1 MKLLN
6 HTLDFSLYIKTGV
19 EQVSAGKAVIG
30 QSGGPTAVINKSLV
44 GFINEAI
51 KRDFDEILG
60 ARYGL
65 SGMLNE
71 DFVDLSNLSES
82 QLYGIAKTPAAALGS
97 IRKKPTDEDIEQL
110 ISIFERENIRSFYYI
125 GGNDSAETTYLVSE
139 GAKRIGYEMKAFHI
153 PKTIDNDL
161 LETDHCPGYGSAA
174 RFVAHAFQGDDAD
187 NRSLN
192 GIKINVLMGR
202 HAGWLTAASTLGK
215 STEEDGPH
223 LVYVPEKVFNIET
236 FIKDVKEVY
245 ESLGR
250 CVVAVSEGVQNKE
263 GEYFLQT
270 YADEAGSGLAGKKDS
285 HGNIQLSGSGALGD
299 TLTNIISENIDG
311 ARVRADTFGYL
322 QRSFLADIS
331 EIDAEEA
338 ERVGQ
343 HAVIASETEDSGSV
357 ILKRQLSEKYH
368 CEVDLVGLERVSKK
382 TKTMPKD
389 FLDQNKPYVTNEF
402 FEYAM
407 PLTGGI
413 EPKTQIF
420 V

>member
-1 MKLLN
+1 M
-6 HTLDFSLYIKTGV
+6 V
-19 EQVSAGKAVIG
+19 A
-30 QSGGPTAVINKSLV
+30 
-44 GFINEAI
+44 
-51 KRDFDEILG
+51 
-60 ARYGL
+60 
-65 SGMLNE
+65 
-71 DFVDLSNLSES
+71 
-82 QLYGIAKTPAAALGS
+82 
-97 IRKKPTDEDIEQL
+97 
-110 ISIFERENIRSFYYI
+110 
-125 GGNDSAETTYLVSE
+125 E
-139 GAKRIGYEMKAFHI
+139 GANQIGYEMKAFHI

-161 LETDHCPGYGSAA
+161 KETDHCPGYGSAA

-187 NRSLN
+187 NRSLK

-223 LVYVPEKVFNIET
+223 LVYLPEKVFDLDVFLKE
-236 FIKDVKEVY
+236 VKEVY
-245 ESLGR
+245 DALGR
-250 CVVAVSEGVQNKE
+250 CVIAVSEGIHNAK

-270 YADEAGSGLAGKKDS
+270 YASETGSGLAGQKDS

-299 TLTNIISENIDG
+299 TLTNIVSEQIDG

-322 QRSFLADIS
+322 QRSFLADVS
-331 EIDAEEA
+331 SVDAEEA

-343 HAVIASETEDSGSV
+343 HAVVASKESQSGSV
-357 ILKRQLSEKYH
+357 ILKRQFSDNYF
-368 CEVDLVGLERVSKK
+368 CDVDVVDLHKVAKY
-382 TKTMPKD
+382 TKDMPKEFIEKD
-389 FLDQNKPYVTNEF
+389 KPYVTNEF

>member
-1 MKLLN
+1 MP
-6 HTLDFSLYIKTGV
+6 I
-19 EQVSAGKAVIG
+19 GKAVIG
-30 QSGGPTAVINKSLV
+30 QSGGPTAVINRSLV
-44 GFINEAI
+44 GFIKEATSQ
-51 KRDFDEILG
+51 EYEEVLG
-60 ARYGL
+60 ARHGL
-65 SGMLNE
+65 SGMLSE
-71 DFVDLSNLSES
+71 DFVDLSKLSDS

-97 IRKKPTDEDIEQL
+97 VRKKPTKEDIEKL
-110 ISIFERENIRSFYYI
+110 ISIFEKQNIRYFFYI
-125 GGNDSAETTYLVSE
+125 GGNDSAETANLVSE
-139 GAKRIGYEMKAFHI
+139 GAKQIGYEMKAFHI

-187 NRSLN
+187 NRSLK

-215 STEEDGPH
+215 SSEEDGPH
-223 LVYVPEKVFNIET
+223 LVYVPEKVFNIDE
-236 FIKDVKEVY
+236 FLKDVKEVY

-250 CVVAVSEGVQNKE
+250 CVVAVSEGIHNKE
-263 GEYFLQT
+263 GDYFLQT
-270 YADEAGSGLAGKKDS
+270 YASDTGSGLAGKTDS

-299 TLTNIISENIDG
+299 TLTNIVSEHIDG

-331 EIDAEEA
+331 EVDAEEA
-338 ERVGQ
+338 ERVGR
-343 HAVIASETEDSGSV
+343 HSVVASLELQSGSV
-357 ILKRQLSEKYH
+357 ILKRQLSETYY
-368 CEVDLVGLERVSKK
+368 CDVDVVDLDKVAKN
-382 TKTMPKD
+382 TKDMPEE
-389 FLDQNKPYVTNEF
+389 FLDNEKPYVTNEF
-402 FEYAM
+402 FKYAM

>member
-1 MKLLN
+1 
-6 HTLDFSLYIKTGV
+6 
-19 EQVSAGKAVIG
+19 VSAGKAVIG
-30 QSGGPTAVINKSLV
+30 QSGGPTAVINRSLV
-44 GFINEAI
+44 GFIKEATNSN
-51 KRDFDEILG
+51 FDEILG
-60 ARYGL
+60 AKHGL
-65 SGMLNE
+65 AGMLSQ
-71 DFVDLSNLSES
+71 DFVDLSKLSES
-82 QLYGIAKTPAAALGS
+82 QLYGIGKTPAAALGS
-97 IRKKPTDEDIEQL
+97 VRKKPTDKDIEQL
-110 ISIFERENIRSFYYI
+110 VSIFEKQNIRNFFYI
-125 GGNDSAETTYLVSE
+125 GGNDSAETANLVAE
-139 GAKRIGYEMKAFHI
+139 GAKSIGYEMKAFHI

-187 NRSLN
+187 NRSLS

-215 STEEDGPH
+215 SSEEDGPH
-223 LVYVPEKVFNIET
+223 LVYVPEKTFNIDN
-236 FIKDVKEVY
+236 FLKEVREVY
-245 ESLGR
+245 DALGR
-250 CVVAVSEGVQNKE
+250 CVVAVSEGVHNEK

-270 YADEAGSGLAGKKDS
+270 YADQSGSGLAGKTDS

-299 TLTNIISENIDG
+299 TLTNIVSEYIEG

-322 QRSFLADIS
+322 QRSFIADVS
-331 EIDAEEA
+331 SVDAEEA

-343 HAVIASETEDSGSV
+343 HAVLASKEVQSGSI
-357 ILKRQLSEKYH
+357 ILKRQFSEKYY
-368 CEVDLVGLERVSKK
+368 CEVATTELHKVAKH
-382 TKTMPKD
+382 TKEMPAEFID
-389 FLDQNKPYVTNEF
+389 PTKPYVTNEF

>member
-1 MKLLN
+1 MP
-6 HTLDFSLYIKTGV
+6 I
-19 EQVSAGKAVIG
+19 GKAIIG
-30 QSGGPTAVINKSLV
+30 QSGGPTAVINRSLV
-44 GFINEAI
+44 GFIKEATN
-51 KRDFDEILG
+51 KEYEEVLG
-60 ARYGL
+60 ARHGL
-65 SGMLNE
+65 SGMLSE
-71 DFVDLSNLSES
+71 DFVDLSKLSDS

-97 IRKKPTDEDIEQL
+97 VRKKPTEEDIEKL
-110 ISIFERENIRSFYYI
+110 ISIFEKQNIRYFFYI
-125 GGNDSAETTYLVSE
+125 GGNDSAETANLVSE
-139 GAKRIGYEMKAFHI
+139 GAKQIGYEMKAFHI

-187 NRSLN
+187 NRSLK

-223 LVYVPEKVFNIET
+223 LVYVPEKVFNIDK
-236 FIKDVKEVY
+236 FLKDVKEVY
-245 ESLGR
+245 DSLGR
-250 CVVAVSEGVQNKE
+250 CVVAVSEGIHNKD
-263 GEYFLQT
+263 GDYFLQT
-270 YADEAGSGLAGKKDS
+270 YASDTGSGLAGKTDS

-299 TLTNIISENIDG
+299 TLTNIVSEHIDG

-331 EIDAEEA
+331 EVDAEEA
-338 ERVGQ
+338 ERVGR
-343 HAVIASETEDSGSV
+343 HSVLASLELQSGSV
-357 ILKRQLSEKYH
+357 ILKRQLSETYF
-368 CEVDLVGLERVSKK
+368 CDVDVVGLDKVAKN
-382 TKTMPKD
+382 TKDMPEE
-389 FLDQNKPYVTNEF
+389 FLDDEKPYVTNEF
-402 FEYAM
+402 FKYAM

>member
-1 MKLLN
+1 MP
-6 HTLDFSLYIKTGV
+6 I
-19 EQVSAGKAVIG
+19 GKAVIG
-30 QSGGPTAVINKSLV
+30 QSGGPTAVINRSLV
-44 GFINEAI
+44 GFIKEATNQ
-51 KRDFDEILG
+51 EYEEVLG
-60 ARYGL
+60 ARHGL
-65 SGMLNE
+65 SGMLSE
-71 DFVDLSNLSES
+71 DFVDLSKLSDS

-97 IRKKPTDEDIEQL
+97 VRKKPTEEDIEKL
-110 ISIFERENIRSFYYI
+110 ISIFEKQNIRYFFYI
-125 GGNDSAETTYLVSE
+125 GGNDSAETANLVSE
-139 GAKRIGYEMKAFHI
+139 GAKQIGYEMKAFHI

-187 NRSLN
+187 NRSLK

-215 STEEDGPH
+215 SSEEDGPH
-223 LVYVPEKVFNIET
+223 LVYVPEKVFNIDE
-236 FIKDVKEVY
+236 FLKDVKEVY

-250 CVVAVSEGVQNKE
+250 CVVAVSEGIHNKE
-263 GEYFLQT
+263 GDYFLQT
-270 YADEAGSGLAGKKDS
+270 YASDTGSGLAGKTDS

-299 TLTNIISENIDG
+299 TLTNIVSEHIDG

-331 EIDAEEA
+331 EVDAEEA
-338 ERVGQ
+338 ERVGR
-343 HAVIASETEDSGSV
+343 HSVVASLELQSGSV
-357 ILKRQLSEKYH
+357 ILKRQLSETYY
-368 CEVDLVGLERVSKK
+368 CDVDVVDLDKVAKNTKDMPEEFLE
-382 TKTMPKD
+382 
-389 FLDQNKPYVTNEF
+389 NEKPYVTNEF
-402 FEYAM
+402 FKYAM

>member
-1 MKLLN
+1 
-6 HTLDFSLYIKTGV
+6 
-19 EQVSAGKAVIG
+19 VSAGKAVIG
-30 QSGGPTAVINKSLV
+30 QSGGPTFVINKSLV
-44 GFINEAI
+44 GFIKEAI
-51 KRDFDEILG
+51 NSDFDEVLG
-60 ARYGL
+60 AKHGL
-65 SGMLNE
+65 AGMLSQ

-82 QLYGIAKTPAAALGS
+82 QLYGIGKTPAAALGS
-97 IRKKPTDEDIEQL
+97 VRKKPTDHDIEKL
-110 ISIFERENIRSFYYI
+110 VSIFEKQNIRNFFYI
-125 GGNDSAETTYLVSE
+125 GGNDSAETANLVAE
-139 GAKRIGYEMKAFHI
+139 GAKSIGYEMKAFHI

-215 STEEDGPH
+215 SSEEDGPH
-223 LVYVPEKVFNIET
+223 LVYVPEKTFNIEN
-236 FIKDVKEVY
+236 FLKEVKEVY
-245 ESLGR
+245 DALGR
-250 CVVAVSEGVQNKE
+250 CVVAVSEGVHNEK

-270 YADEAGSGLAGKKDS
+270 YADQSGSGLAGKTDS

-299 TLTNIISENIDG
+299 TLTNIVSEYIDG

-322 QRSFLADIS
+322 QRSFIADVS
-331 EIDAEEA
+331 SVDAEEA

-343 HAVIASETEDSGSV
+343 HAVVASRESQSGSV
-357 ILKRQLSEKYH
+357 ILKRQFSEKYY
-368 CEVDLVGLERVSKK
+368 CEVGTTELRKVAKH
-382 TKTMPKD
+382 TKEMPSEFID
-389 FLDQNKPYVTNEF
+389 STKPYVTNEF

>member
-1 MKLLN
+1 M
-6 HTLDFSLYIKTGV
+6 S
-19 EQVSAGKAVIG
+19 SGKAIIG
-30 QSGGPTAVINKSLV
+30 QSGGPTAVINRSLV
-44 GFINEAI
+44 GFIKEAVNA
-51 KRDFDEILG
+51 DFDEVLG
-60 ARYGL
+60 ARHGL
-65 SGMLNE
+65 AGMLSK
-71 DFVDLSNLSES
+71 DFVDLSSLSES
-82 QLYGIAKTPAAALGS
+82 QLFGIGKTPAAALGS
-97 IRKKPTDEDIEQL
+97 VRKKPTEQDIEQL
-110 ISIFERENIRSFYYI
+110 VSIFEKENIRNFFYI
-125 GGNDSAETTYLVSE
+125 GGNDSAETANLVAE
-139 GAKRIGYEMKAFHI
+139 GANQIGYEMKAFHI

-161 LETDHCPGYGSAA
+161 KETDHCPGYGSAA

-187 NRSLN
+187 NRSLK

-223 LVYVPEKVFNIET
+223 LVYLPEKVFDLDVFLKE
-236 FIKDVKEVY
+236 VKEVY
-245 ESLGR
+245 DALGR
-250 CVVAVSEGVQNKE
+250 CVIAVSEGIHNAK

-270 YADEAGSGLAGKKDS
+270 YASETGSGLAGQKDS

-299 TLTNIISENIDG
+299 TLTNIVSEQIDG

-322 QRSFLADIS
+322 QRSFLADVS
-331 EIDAEEA
+331 SVDAEEA

-343 HAVIASETEDSGSV
+343 HAVVASKESQSGSV
-357 ILKRQLSEKYH
+357 ILKRQFSDNYF
-368 CEVDLVGLERVSKK
+368 CDVDVVDLHKVAKY
-382 TKTMPKD
+382 TKDMPKEFIEKD
-389 FLDQNKPYVTNEF
+389 KPYVTNEF

>member
-1 MKLLN
+1 M
-6 HTLDFSLYIKTGV
+6 
-19 EQVSAGKAVIG
+19 SAGKAVIG
-30 QSGGPTAVINKSLV
+30 QSGGPTAVINRSLV
-44 GFINEAI
+44 GFIKEAVNHN
-51 KRDFDEILG
+51 FDEILG
-60 ARYGL
+60 AKHGL
-65 SGMLNE
+65 AGMLGE

-82 QLYGIAKTPAAALGS
+82 QLYGIGKTPAAALGS
-97 IRKKPTDEDIEQL
+97 VRQKPTDSDIEKL
-110 ISIFERENIRSFYYI
+110 ISIFEKQNIRNFFYI
-125 GGNDSAETTYLVSE
+125 GGNDSAETANLVSE
-139 GAKRIGYEMKAFHI
+139 GAKNSGYEMKAFHI

-161 LETDHCPGYGSAA
+161 RETDHCPGYGSAA

-187 NRSLN
+187 NRSLG

-223 LVYVPEKVFNIET
+223 LVYVPEKIFNINT
-236 FIKDVKEVY
+236 FLNEVKDVY
-245 ESLGR
+245 DALGR
-250 CVVAVSEGVQNKE
+250 CVIAISEGVHNKD

-270 YADEAGSGLAGKKDS
+270 YADQTGSGLAGKTDS

-299 TLTNIISENIDG
+299 TLTNIVSEHIDG

-322 QRSFLADIS
+322 QRSFIADIS
-331 EIDAEEA
+331 QVDAEEA

-343 HAVIASETEDSGSV
+343 HAVIASKELDSGSV

-368 CEVDLVGLERVSKK
+368 CDVEVVDLHKVAKH
-382 TKTMPKD
+382 TKDMPEE
-389 FLDQNKPYVTNEF
+389 FLDSTKPYVTNDF

>member
-1 MKLLN
+1 MP
-6 HTLDFSLYIKTGV
+6 I
-19 EQVSAGKAVIG
+19 GKAVIG
-30 QSGGPTAVINKSLV
+30 QSGGPTAVINRSLV
-44 GFINEAI
+44 GFIKEATSQ
-51 KRDFDEILG
+51 EYEEVLG
-60 ARYGL
+60 ARHGL
-65 SGMLNE
+65 SGMLSE
-71 DFVDLSNLSES
+71 DFVDLSKLSDS

-97 IRKKPTDEDIEQL
+97 VRKKPTEEDIEKL
-110 ISIFERENIRSFYYI
+110 ISIFEKQNIRYFFYI
-125 GGNDSAETTYLVSE
+125 GGNDSAETANLVSE
-139 GAKRIGYEMKAFHI
+139 GAKQIGYEMKAFHI

-187 NRSLN
+187 NRSLK

-215 STEEDGPH
+215 SSEEDGPH
-223 LVYVPEKVFNIET
+223 LVYVPEKVFNIDE
-236 FIKDVKEVY
+236 FLKDVKEVY

-250 CVVAVSEGVQNKE
+250 CVVAVSEGIHNKE
-263 GEYFLQT
+263 GDYFLQT
-270 YADEAGSGLAGKKDS
+270 YASDTGSGLAGKTDS

-299 TLTNIISENIDG
+299 TLTNIVSEHIDG

-331 EIDAEEA
+331 EVDAEEA
-338 ERVGQ
+338 ERVGR
-343 HAVIASETEDSGSV
+343 HSVTASLDLQSGSV
-357 ILKRQLSEKYH
+357 ILKRQLSETYY
-368 CEVDLVGLERVSKK
+368 CDVDVVDLDKVAKN
-382 TKTMPKD
+382 TKDMPEE
-389 FLDQNKPYVTNEF
+389 FLDNEKPYVTNEF
-402 FEYAM
+402 FKYAM

>member
-1 MKLLN
+1 MP
-6 HTLDFSLYIKTGV
+6 I
-19 EQVSAGKAVIG
+19 GKAVIG
-30 QSGGPTAVINKSLV
+30 QSGGPTAVINRSLV
-44 GFINEAI
+44 GFIKEATSQ
-51 KRDFDEILG
+51 EYEEVLG
-60 ARYGL
+60 ARHGL
-65 SGMLNE
+65 SGMLSE
-71 DFVDLSNLSES
+71 DFVDLSKLSDS

-97 IRKKPTDEDIEQL
+97 VRKKPTEEDIEKL
-110 ISIFERENIRSFYYI
+110 ISIFEKQNIRYFFYI
-125 GGNDSAETTYLVSE
+125 GGNDSAETANLVSE
-139 GAKRIGYEMKAFHI
+139 GAKQIGYEMKAFHI

-187 NRSLN
+187 NRSLK

-215 STEEDGPH
+215 SSEEDGPH
-223 LVYVPEKVFNIET
+223 LVYVPEKVFNIDE
-236 FIKDVKEVY
+236 FLKDVKEVY

-250 CVVAVSEGVQNKE
+250 CVVAVSEGIHNKE
-263 GEYFLQT
+263 GDYFLQT
-270 YADEAGSGLAGKKDS
+270 YASDTGSGLAGKTDS

-299 TLTNIISENIDG
+299 TLTNIVSEHIDG

-331 EIDAEEA
+331 EVDAEEA
-338 ERVGQ
+338 ERVGR
-343 HAVIASETEDSGSV
+343 HSVIASLDLQSGSV
-357 ILKRQLSEKYH
+357 ILKRQLSETYY
-368 CEVDLVGLERVSKK
+368 CDVDVVHLDKVAKN
-382 TKTMPKD
+382 TKDMPEE
-389 FLDQNKPYVTNEF
+389 FLDNKKPYVTNEF
-402 FEYAM
+402 FKYAM

>member
-1 MKLLN
+1 M
-6 HTLDFSLYIKTGV
+6 S
-19 EQVSAGKAVIG
+19 SGKAIIG
-30 QSGGPTAVINKSLV
+30 QSGGPTAVINRSLV
-44 GFINEAI
+44 GFIKEAVNA
-51 KRDFDEILG
+51 DFDEVLG
-60 ARYGL
+60 ARHGL
-65 SGMLNE
+65 AGMLSK
-71 DFVDLSNLSES
+71 DFVDLSSLSES
-82 QLYGIAKTPAAALGS
+82 QLFGIGKTPAAALGS
-97 IRKKPTDEDIEQL
+97 VRKKPTEQDIEQL
-110 ISIFERENIRSFYYI
+110 VSIFEKENIRHFFYI
-125 GGNDSAETTYLVSE
+125 GGNDSAETANLVAD
-139 GAKRIGYEMKAFHI
+139 GANQIGYEMKAFHI

-161 LETDHCPGYGSAA
+161 KETDHCPGYGSAA

-187 NRSLN
+187 NRSLK

-223 LVYVPEKVFNIET
+223 LVYLPEKVFDLDVFLKE
-236 FIKDVKEVY
+236 VKEVY
-245 ESLGR
+245 DALGR
-250 CVVAVSEGVQNKE
+250 CVIAVSEGIHNAK

-270 YADEAGSGLAGKKDS
+270 YASETGSGLAGQKDS

-299 TLTNIISENIDG
+299 TLTNIVSEQIDG

-322 QRSFLADIS
+322 QRSFLADVS
-331 EIDAEEA
+331 SVDAEEA

-343 HAVIASETEDSGSV
+343 HAVVASKESQSGSV
-357 ILKRQLSEKYH
+357 ILKRQFSDNYF
-368 CEVDLVGLERVSKK
+368 CDVDVVDLHKVAKY
-382 TKTMPKD
+382 TKDMPKEFIEKD
-389 FLDQNKPYVTNEF
+389 KPYVTNEF

>member
-1 MKLLN
+1 MP
-6 HTLDFSLYIKTGV
+6 I
-19 EQVSAGKAVIG
+19 GKAVIG
-30 QSGGPTAVINKSLV
+30 QSGGPTAVINRSLV
-44 GFINEAI
+44 GFIKEATSQ
-51 KRDFDEILG
+51 EYEEVLG
-60 ARYGL
+60 ARHGL
-65 SGMLNE
+65 SGMLSE
-71 DFVDLSNLSES
+71 DFVDLSKLSDS

-97 IRKKPTDEDIEQL
+97 VRKKPTEEDIEKL
-110 ISIFERENIRSFYYI
+110 ISIFEKQNKRNLFYI
-125 GGNDSAETTYLVSE
+125 GGNNSAETANLVSE
-139 GAKRIGYEMKAFHI
+139 GAKQIGYEMKAFHI

-187 NRSLN
+187 NRSLK

-215 STEEDGPH
+215 SSEEDGPH
-223 LVYVPEKVFNIET
+223 LVYVPEKVFNIDE
-236 FIKDVKEVY
+236 FLKDVKEVY

-250 CVVAVSEGVQNKE
+250 CVVAVSEGIHNKE
-263 GEYFLQT
+263 GDYFLQT
-270 YADEAGSGLAGKKDS
+270 YASDTGSGLAGKTDS

-299 TLTNIISENIDG
+299 TLTNIVSEHIDG

-331 EIDAEEA
+331 EVDAEEA
-338 ERVGQ
+338 ERVGR
-343 HAVIASETEDSGSV
+343 HSVTASLDLQSGSV
-357 ILKRQLSEKYH
+357 ILKRQLSETYY
-368 CEVDLVGLERVSKK
+368 CDVDVVDLDKVAKN
-382 TKTMPKD
+382 TKDMPEE
-389 FLDQNKPYVTNEF
+389 FLDNKKPYVTNEF
-402 FEYAM
+402 FKYAM

>member
-1 MKLLN
+1 MP
-6 HTLDFSLYIKTGV
+6 I
-19 EQVSAGKAVIG
+19 GKAVIG
-30 QSGGPTAVINKSLV
+30 QSGGPTAVINRSLV
-44 GFINEAI
+44 GFIKEATNQGY
-51 KRDFDEILG
+51 EEVLG
-60 ARYGL
+60 ARHGL
-65 SGMLNE
+65 SGMLSE
-71 DFVDLSNLSES
+71 DFVDLSKLSDS

-97 IRKKPTDEDIEQL
+97 VRKKPTEEDIEKL
-110 ISIFERENIRSFYYI
+110 ISIFEKQNIRYFFYI
-125 GGNDSAETTYLVSE
+125 GGNDSAETANLVSE
-139 GAKRIGYEMKAFHI
+139 GAKQIGYEMKAFHI

-187 NRSLN
+187 NRSLK

-215 STEEDGPH
+215 SSEEDGPH
-223 LVYVPEKVFNIET
+223 LVYVPEKVFNIDE
-236 FIKDVKEVY
+236 FLKDVKDVY

-250 CVVAVSEGVQNKE
+250 CVVAVSEGIHNNE
-263 GEYFLQT
+263 GDYFLQT
-270 YADEAGSGLAGKKDS
+270 YASDTGSGLAGKTDS

-299 TLTNIISENIDG
+299 TLTNIVSEHIDG

-331 EIDAEEA
+331 EVDAEEA
-338 ERVGQ
+338 ERVGR
-343 HAVIASETEDSGSV
+343 HSVEASLELLSGSV
-357 ILKRQLSEKYH
+357 ILKRQLSETYY
-368 CEVDLVGLERVSKK
+368 CDVDVVDLDKVAKN
-382 TKTMPKD
+382 TKEMPKE
-389 FLDQNKPYVTNEF
+389 FLDNEKPYVTNEF
-402 FEYAM
+402 FKYAM

>member
-1 MKLLN
+1 MP
-6 HTLDFSLYIKTGV
+6 I
-19 EQVSAGKAVIG
+19 GKAVIG
-30 QSGGPTAVINKSLV
+30 QSGGPTAVINRSLV
-44 GFINEAI
+44 GFIKEATSQ
-51 KRDFDEILG
+51 EYEEVLG
-60 ARYGL
+60 ARHGL
-65 SGMLNE
+65 SGMLSE
-71 DFVDLSNLSES
+71 DFVDLSKLSDS

-97 IRKKPTDEDIEQL
+97 VRKKPTEEDIEKL
-110 ISIFERENIRSFYYI
+110 ISIFEKQNIRYFFYI
-125 GGNDSAETTYLVSE
+125 GGNDSAETANLVSE
-139 GAKRIGYEMKAFHI
+139 GAKQIGYEMKAFHI

-187 NRSLN
+187 NRSLK

-215 STEEDGPH
+215 SSEEDGPH
-223 LVYVPEKVFNIET
+223 LVYVPEKVFNIDE
-236 FIKDVKEVY
+236 FLKDVKEVY

-250 CVVAVSEGVQNKE
+250 CVVAVSEGIHNKE
-263 GEYFLQT
+263 GDYFLQT
-270 YADEAGSGLAGKKDS
+270 YASDTGSGLAGKTDS

-299 TLTNIISENIDG
+299 TLTNIVSEHIDG

-331 EIDAEEA
+331 EVDAEEA
-338 ERVGQ
+338 ERVGR
-343 HAVIASETEDSGSV
+343 HSVIASLDLQSGSI
-357 ILKRQLSEKYH
+357 ILKRQLSETYY
-368 CEVDLVGLERVSKK
+368 CDVDVVDLDKVAKNTKDMPEEFLE
-382 TKTMPKD
+382 
-389 FLDQNKPYVTNEF
+389 NEKPYVTNEF
-402 FEYAM
+402 FKYAM

>member
-1 MKLLN
+1 M
-6 HTLDFSLYIKTGV
+6 SG
-19 EQVSAGKAVIG
+19 GKAIIG
-30 QSGGPTAVINKSLV
+30 QSGGPTAVINRSLV
-44 GFINEAI
+44 GFIKEAVNA
-51 KRDFDEILG
+51 DFDEVLG
-60 ARYGL
+60 ARHGL
-65 SGMLNE
+65 AGMLSK
-71 DFVDLSNLSES
+71 DFVDLSSLSES
-82 QLYGIAKTPAAALGS
+82 QLFGIGKTPAAALGS
-97 IRKKPTDEDIEQL
+97 VRKKPTEQDIEQL
-110 ISIFERENIRSFYYI
+110 VSIFEKENIRNFFYI
-125 GGNDSAETTYLVSE
+125 GGNDSAETANLVAE
-139 GAKRIGYEMKAFHI
+139 GANQIGYEMKAFHI

-161 LETDHCPGYGSAA
+161 KETDHCPGYGSAA

-187 NRSLN
+187 NRSLK

-223 LVYVPEKVFNIET
+223 LVYLPEKIFDLDVFLKE
-236 FIKDVKEVY
+236 VKEVY
-245 ESLGR
+245 DALGR
-250 CVVAVSEGVQNKE
+250 CVIAVSEGIHNAK

-270 YADEAGSGLAGKKDS
+270 YASETGSGLAGQKDS

-299 TLTNIISENIDG
+299 TLTNIVSEQIDG

-322 QRSFLADIS
+322 QRSFLADVS
-331 EIDAEEA
+331 SVDAEEA

-343 HAVIASETEDSGSV
+343 HAVVASKESQSGSV
-357 ILKRQLSEKYH
+357 ILKRQFSDNYF
-368 CEVDLVGLERVSKK
+368 CDVDVVDLHKVAKY
-382 TKTMPKD
+382 TKDMPKEFIEKD
-389 FLDQNKPYVTNEF
+389 KPYVTNEF

>member
-1 MKLLN
+1 M
-6 HTLDFSLYIKTGV
+6 SG
-19 EQVSAGKAVIG
+19 GKAIIG
-30 QSGGPTAVINKSLV
+30 QSGGPTAVINRSLV
-44 GFINEAI
+44 GFIKEAVNA
-51 KRDFDEILG
+51 DFDEVLG
-60 ARYGL
+60 ARHGL
-65 SGMLNE
+65 AGMLSK
-71 DFVDLSNLSES
+71 DFVDLSSLSES
-82 QLYGIAKTPAAALGS
+82 QLFGIGKTPAAALGS
-97 IRKKPTDEDIEQL
+97 VRKKPTEQDIEQL
-110 ISIFERENIRSFYYI
+110 VSIFEKENIRNFFYI
-125 GGNDSAETTYLVSE
+125 GGNDSAETANLVAE
-139 GAKRIGYEMKAFHI
+139 GANQIGYEMKAFHI

-161 LETDHCPGYGSAA
+161 KETDHCPGYGSAA

-187 NRSLN
+187 NRSLK

-223 LVYVPEKVFNIET
+223 LVYLPEKVFDL
-236 FIKDVKEVY
+236 DVFLKEVREVY
-245 ESLGR
+245 DALGR
-250 CVVAVSEGVQNKE
+250 CVIAVSEGIHNAK

-270 YADEAGSGLAGKKDS
+270 YASETGSGLAGQKDS

-299 TLTNIISENIDG
+299 TLTNIVSEQIDG

-322 QRSFLADIS
+322 QRSFLADVS
-331 EIDAEEA
+331 SVDAEEA

-343 HAVIASETEDSGSV
+343 HAVVASKETQSGSV
-357 ILKRQLSEKYH
+357 VLKRQLSDTYF
-368 CEVDLVGLERVSKK
+368 CDVDVVDLHKVAKY
-382 TKTMPKD
+382 TKDMPKEFIEKD
-389 FLDQNKPYVTNEF
+389 KPYVTNEF

>member
-1 MKLLN
+1 MP
-6 HTLDFSLYIKTGV
+6 
-19 EQVSAGKAVIG
+19 QGKAVIG

-44 GFINEAI
+44 GFIKEAT
-51 KRDFDEILG
+51 KSDFNGILG
-60 ARYGL
+60 ARHGL
-65 SGMLNE
+65 AGILNE
-71 DFVDLSNLSES
+71 DFVDLSNLSEA
-82 QLYGIAKTPAAALGS
+82 QLYGISKTPAAALGS
-97 IRKKPTDEDIEQL
+97 VRKKPTHSDIEQL
-110 ISIFERENIRSFYYI
+110 VSIFEKKNIRNFFYI
-125 GGNDSAETTYLVSE
+125 GGNDSAETANLVSE
-139 GAKRIGYEMKAFHI
+139 GAKSIGYEMKAFHI

-187 NRSLN
+187 TRSLK

-223 LVYVPEKVFNIET
+223 LVYVPEKVFQIDE
-236 FIKDVKEVY
+236 FLKEVKEVY
-245 ESLGR
+245 DSLGR
-250 CVVAVSEGVQNKE
+250 CVIAVSEGIHNEE

-270 YADEAGSGLAGKKDS
+270 YASETGSGLAGKTDS

-299 TLTNIISENIDG
+299 TLTNIVSEHINE

-322 QRSFLADIS
+322 QRSFLADVS
-331 EIDAEEA
+331 EVDAEEA

-343 HAVIASETEDSGSV
+343 HAVVASKEIQSGSV
-357 ILKRQLSEKYH
+357 ILKRQLSETYSCDVDIVELSKVAKYTKDMPQ
-368 CEVDLVGLERVSKK
+368 EFLEA
-382 TKTMPKD
+382 
-389 FLDQNKPYVTNEF
+389 NKPYVTNEF

>member
-1 MKLLN
+1 MP
-6 HTLDFSLYIKTGV
+6 I
-19 EQVSAGKAVIG
+19 GKAIIG
-30 QSGGPTAVINKSLV
+30 QSGGPTAVINRSLV
-44 GFINEAI
+44 GFIKEATNQ
-51 KRDFDEILG
+51 EYEEVLG
-60 ARYGL
+60 ARHGL
-65 SGMLNE
+65 SGMLSE
-71 DFVDLSNLSES
+71 DFVDLSKLSDS

-97 IRKKPTDEDIEQL
+97 VRKKPTEEDIEKL
-110 ISIFERENIRSFYYI
+110 ISIFEKQNIRYFFYI
-125 GGNDSAETTYLVSE
+125 GGNDSAETANLVSE
-139 GAKRIGYEMKAFHI
+139 GAKQIGYEMKAFHI

-187 NRSLN
+187 NRSLK

-215 STEEDGPH
+215 SSEEDGPH
-223 LVYVPEKVFNIET
+223 LVYVPEKVFNIDE
-236 FIKDVKEVY
+236 FLKDVKEVY

-250 CVVAVSEGVQNKE
+250 CVVAVSEGIHNKE
-263 GEYFLQT
+263 GDYFLQT
-270 YADEAGSGLAGKKDS
+270 YASDTGSGLAGKTDS

-299 TLTNIISENIDG
+299 TLTNIVSEHIDG

-331 EIDAEEA
+331 EVDAEEA
-338 ERVGQ
+338 ERVGR
-343 HAVIASETEDSGSV
+343 HSVIASLNLQSGSV
-357 ILKRQLSEKYH
+357 ILKRQLSETYY
-368 CEVDLVGLERVSKK
+368 CDVDVVDLDKVAKN
-382 TKTMPKD
+382 TKDMPEE
-389 FLDQNKPYVTNEF
+389 FLDNEKPYVTNEF
-402 FEYAM
+402 FKYAM

>member
-1 MKLLN
+1 MP
-6 HTLDFSLYIKTGV
+6 I
-19 EQVSAGKAVIG
+19 GKAVIG

-44 GFINEAI
+44 GFIKEATNQ
-51 KRDFDEILG
+51 EYEEVLG
-60 ARYGL
+60 ARHGL
-65 SGMLNE
+65 SGMLSE
-71 DFVDLSNLSES
+71 DFVDLSKLSDS

-97 IRKKPTDEDIEQL
+97 VRKKPTEEDIEKL
-110 ISIFERENIRSFYYI
+110 ISIFEKQNIRYFFYI
-125 GGNDSAETTYLVSE
+125 GGNDSAETANLVSE
-139 GAKRIGYEMKAFHI
+139 GAKQIGYEMKAFHI

-187 NRSLN
+187 NRSLK

-215 STEEDGPH
+215 SSEEDGPH
-223 LVYVPEKVFNIET
+223 LVYVPEKVFNIDE
-236 FIKDVKEVY
+236 FLKDVKEVY

-250 CVVAVSEGVQNKE
+250 CVVAVSEGIHNKD
-263 GEYFLQT
+263 GDYFLQT
-270 YADEAGSGLAGKKDS
+270 YASDTGSGLAGKTDS

-299 TLTNIISENIDG
+299 TLTNIVSEHIDG

-331 EIDAEEA
+331 EVDAEEA
-338 ERVGQ
+338 ERVGR
-343 HAVIASETEDSGSV
+343 HSVIASLDLQSGSV
-357 ILKRQLSEKYH
+357 ILKRQLSETYY
-368 CEVDLVGLERVSKK
+368 CDVDVVDLDKVAKN
-382 TKTMPKD
+382 TKDMPEE
-389 FLDQNKPYVTNEF
+389 FLDNKKPYVTNEF
-402 FEYAM
+402 FKYAM

>member
-1 MKLLN
+1 MP
-6 HTLDFSLYIKTGV
+6 I
-19 EQVSAGKAVIG
+19 GKAVIG
-30 QSGGPTAVINKSLV
+30 QSGGPTAVINRSLV
-44 GFINEAI
+44 GFIKEATSQEYE
-51 KRDFDEILG
+51 DVLG
-60 ARYGL
+60 ARHGL
-65 SGMLNE
+65 SGMLSE
-71 DFVDLSNLSES
+71 DFVDLSKLSDS

-97 IRKKPTDEDIEQL
+97 VRKKPTEEDIEKL
-110 ISIFERENIRSFYYI
+110 ISIFEKQNIRYFFYI
-125 GGNDSAETTYLVSE
+125 GGNDSAETANLVSE
-139 GAKRIGYEMKAFHI
+139 GAKQIGYEMKAFHI

-187 NRSLN
+187 NRSLK

-215 STEEDGPH
+215 SSEEDGPH
-223 LVYVPEKVFNIET
+223 LVYVPEKVFNIDE
-236 FIKDVKEVY
+236 FLKDVKEVY

-250 CVVAVSEGVQNKE
+250 CLVAVSEGIHNKE
-263 GEYFLQT
+263 GDYFLQT
-270 YADEAGSGLAGKKDS
+270 YASDTGSGLAGKTDS

-299 TLTNIISENIDG
+299 TLTNIVSEHIDG

-331 EIDAEEA
+331 EVDAEEA
-338 ERVGQ
+338 ERVGR
-343 HAVIASETEDSGSV
+343 HSVIASLDLQSGSV
-357 ILKRQLSEKYH
+357 ILKRQLSETYY
-368 CEVDLVGLERVSKK
+368 CDVDVVDLDKVAKN
-382 TKTMPKD
+382 TKDMPEE
-389 FLDQNKPYVTNEF
+389 FLDNKKPYVTNEF
-402 FEYAM
+402 FKYAM

>member
-1 MKLLN
+1 MP
-6 HTLDFSLYIKTGV
+6 I
-19 EQVSAGKAVIG
+19 GKAVIG
-30 QSGGPTAVINKSLV
+30 QSGGPTAVINRSLV
-44 GFINEAI
+44 GFIKEATSQ
-51 KRDFDEILG
+51 EYEEVLG
-60 ARYGL
+60 ARHGL
-65 SGMLNE
+65 SGMLSE
-71 DFVDLSNLSES
+71 DFVDLSKLSDS

-97 IRKKPTDEDIEQL
+97 VRKKPTEEDIEKL
-110 ISIFERENIRSFYYI
+110 ISIFEKQNIRYFFYI
-125 GGNDSAETTYLVSE
+125 GGNDSAETANLVSE
-139 GAKRIGYEMKAFHI
+139 GAKQIGYEMKSFHI

-187 NRSLN
+187 NRSLK

-215 STEEDGPH
+215 SSEEDGPH
-223 LVYVPEKVFNIET
+223 LVYVPEKIFNIDE
-236 FIKDVKEVY
+236 FLKDVKEVY

-250 CVVAVSEGVQNKE
+250 CVVAVSEGIHNKE
-263 GEYFLQT
+263 GDYFLQT
-270 YADEAGSGLAGKKDS
+270 YASDTGSGLAGKTDS

-299 TLTNIISENIDG
+299 TLTNIVSEHIDG

-331 EIDAEEA
+331 EVDAEEA
-338 ERVGQ
+338 ERVGR
-343 HAVIASETEDSGSV
+343 HSVIASLDLQSGSV
-357 ILKRQLSEKYH
+357 ILKRQLSETYY
-368 CEVDLVGLERVSKK
+368 CDVDVVDLDKVAKN
-382 TKTMPKD
+382 TKDMPEE
-389 FLDQNKPYVTNEF
+389 FLDNKKPYVTNEF
-402 FEYAM
+402 FKYAM

>member
-1 MKLLN
+1 MP
-6 HTLDFSLYIKTGV
+6 I
-19 EQVSAGKAVIG
+19 GKAVIG
-30 QSGGPTAVINKSLV
+30 QSGGPTAVINRSLV
-44 GFINEAI
+44 GFIKEATSQ
-51 KRDFDEILG
+51 EYEEVLG
-60 ARYGL
+60 ARHGL
-65 SGMLNE
+65 SGMLSE
-71 DFVDLSNLSES
+71 DFVDLSKLSDS

-97 IRKKPTDEDIEQL
+97 VRKKPTEEDIEKL
-110 ISIFERENIRSFYYI
+110 ISIFEKQNIRHFFYI
-125 GGNDSAETTYLVSE
+125 GGNDSAETANLVSE
-139 GAKRIGYEMKAFHI
+139 GAKQIGYEMKAFHI

-187 NRSLN
+187 NRSLK

-215 STEEDGPH
+215 SSEEDGPH
-223 LVYVPEKVFNIET
+223 LVYVPEKVFNIDE
-236 FIKDVKEVY
+236 FLKDVKEVY

-250 CVVAVSEGVQNKE
+250 CVVAVSEGIHNKE
-263 GEYFLQT
+263 GDYFLQT
-270 YADEAGSGLAGKKDS
+270 YASDTGSGLAGKTDS

-299 TLTNIISENIDG
+299 TLTNIVSEHIDG

-331 EIDAEEA
+331 EVDAEEA
-338 ERVGQ
+338 ERVGR
-343 HAVIASETEDSGSV
+343 HSVIASLDLQSGSV
-357 ILKRQLSEKYH
+357 ILKRQLSETYY
-368 CEVDLVGLERVSKK
+368 CDVDVVDLDKVAKNTKDMPEEFLE
-382 TKTMPKD
+382 
-389 FLDQNKPYVTNEF
+389 NEKPYVTNEF
-402 FEYAM
+402 FKYAM

>member
-1 MKLLN
+1 M
-6 HTLDFSLYIKTGV
+6 
-19 EQVSAGKAVIG
+19 SAGKAVIG

-44 GFINEAI
+44 GFIKEAI
-51 KRDFDEILG
+51 NSDFDEVLG
-60 ARYGL
+60 AKYGL
-65 SGMLNE
+65 AGMLSQ

-82 QLYGIAKTPAAALGS
+82 QLYGIGKTPAAALGS
-97 IRKKPTDEDIEQL
+97 VRKKPTDHDIEKL
-110 ISIFERENIRSFYYI
+110 VSIFEKQNIRNFFYI
-125 GGNDSAETTYLVSE
+125 GGNDSAETANLVAE
-139 GAKRIGYEMKAFHI
+139 GAKSIGYEMKAFHI

-215 STEEDGPH
+215 SSEEDGPH
-223 LVYVPEKVFNIET
+223 LVYVPEKTFNIEN
-236 FIKDVKEVY
+236 FLKEVKEVY
-245 ESLGR
+245 DALGR
-250 CVVAVSEGVQNKE
+250 CVVAVSEGVHNEK

-270 YADEAGSGLAGKKDS
+270 YADQSGSGLAGKTDS

-299 TLTNIISENIDG
+299 TLTNIVSEYIDG

-322 QRSFLADIS
+322 QRSFIADVS
-331 EIDAEEA
+331 SVDAEEA

-343 HAVIASETEDSGSV
+343 HAVVASKESQSGSV
-357 ILKRQLSEKYH
+357 ILKRQFSEKYY
-368 CEVDLVGLERVSKK
+368 CEVGTTELRKVAKH
-382 TKTMPKD
+382 TKEMPSEFID
-389 FLDQNKPYVTNEF
+389 STKPYVTNEF

>member
-1 MKLLN
+1 MP
-6 HTLDFSLYIKTGV
+6 I
-19 EQVSAGKAVIG
+19 GKAVIG
-30 QSGGPTAVINKSLV
+30 QSGGPTAVINRSLV
-44 GFINEAI
+44 GFIKEATSQ
-51 KRDFDEILG
+51 EYEEVLG
-60 ARYGL
+60 ARHGL
-65 SGMLNE
+65 SGMLSE
-71 DFVDLSNLSES
+71 DFVDLSKLSDS

-97 IRKKPTDEDIEQL
+97 VRKKPTEEDIEKL
-110 ISIFERENIRSFYYI
+110 ISIFEKQNIRYFFYI
-125 GGNDSAETTYLVSE
+125 GGNDSAETANLVSE
-139 GAKRIGYEMKAFHI
+139 GAKQIGYEMKAFHI

-187 NRSLN
+187 NRSLK

-215 STEEDGPH
+215 SSEEDGPH
-223 LVYVPEKVFNIET
+223 LVYVPEKVFNIDE
-236 FIKDVKEVY
+236 FLKDVKEVY

-250 CVVAVSEGVQNKE
+250 CVVAVSEGIHNKE
-263 GEYFLQT
+263 GDYFLQT
-270 YADEAGSGLAGKKDS
+270 YASDTGSGLAGKTDS

-299 TLTNIISENIDG
+299 TLANIVSEHIDG

-331 EIDAEEA
+331 EVDAEEA
-338 ERVGQ
+338 ERVGR
-343 HAVIASETEDSGSV
+343 HSVTASLDLQSGSV
-357 ILKRQLSEKYH
+357 ILKRQLSETYY
-368 CEVDLVGLERVSKK
+368 CDVDVVDLDKVAKN
-382 TKTMPKD
+382 TKDMPEE
-389 FLDQNKPYVTNEF
+389 FLDNKKPYVTNEF
-402 FEYAM
+402 FKYAM

>member
-1 MKLLN
+1 
-6 HTLDFSLYIKTGV
+6 
-19 EQVSAGKAVIG
+19 VSAGKAVIG
-30 QSGGPTAVINKSLV
+30 QSGGPTAVINRSLV
-44 GFINEAI
+44 GFIKEATNSN
-51 KRDFDEILG
+51 FDEILG
-60 ARYGL
+60 AKHGL
-65 SGMLNE
+65 AGMLSQ
-71 DFVDLSNLSES
+71 DFVDLSKLSES
-82 QLYGIAKTPAAALGS
+82 QLYGIGKTPAAALGS
-97 IRKKPTDEDIEQL
+97 VRKKPTDKDIEQL
-110 ISIFERENIRSFYYI
+110 VTIFEKQNIRNFFYI
-125 GGNDSAETTYLVSE
+125 GGNDSAETANLVAE
-139 GAKRIGYEMKAFHI
+139 GAKSIGYEMKAFHI

-187 NRSLN
+187 NRSLS

-215 STEEDGPH
+215 SSEEDGPH
-223 LVYVPEKVFNIET
+223 LVYVPEKTFNIES
-236 FIKDVKEVY
+236 FLKEVKEVY
-245 ESLGR
+245 DALGR
-250 CVVAVSEGVQNKE
+250 CIVAVSEGVHNEK

-270 YADEAGSGLAGKKDS
+270 YADQSGSGLAGKTDS

-299 TLTNIISENIDG
+299 TLTNIVSEYIEG

-322 QRSFLADIS
+322 QRSFIADVS
-331 EIDAEEA
+331 SVDAEEA

-343 HAVIASETEDSGSV
+343 HAVLASKEVQSGSI
-357 ILKRQLSEKYH
+357 ILKRQFSEKYY
-368 CEVDLVGLERVSKK
+368 CEVGTTELHKVAKH
-382 TKTMPKD
+382 TKEMPAEFID
-389 FLDQNKPYVTNEF
+389 STKPYVTNEF

>member
-1 MKLLN
+1 M
-6 HTLDFSLYIKTGV
+6 
-19 EQVSAGKAVIG
+19 SAGKAVIG

-44 GFINEAI
+44 GFIKEAVNH
-51 KRDFDEILG
+51 DFDEILG
-60 ARYGL
+60 AKHGL
-65 SGMLNE
+65 AGMLGE

-82 QLYGIAKTPAAALGS
+82 QLYGIGKTPAAALGS
-97 IRKKPTDEDIEQL
+97 VRQKPTDSDIEKL
-110 ISIFERENIRSFYYI
+110 ISIFEKQNIRNFFYI
-125 GGNDSAETTYLVSE
+125 GGNDSAETANLVSE
-139 GAKRIGYEMKAFHI
+139 GAKNIGYEMKAFHI

-161 LETDHCPGYGSAA
+161 RETDHCPGYGSAA

-187 NRSLN
+187 NRSLG

-223 LVYVPEKVFNIET
+223 LVYVPEKIFNINT
-236 FIKDVKEVY
+236 FLNEVKDVY
-245 ESLGR
+245 DALGR
-250 CVVAVSEGVQNKE
+250 CVIAISEGVHNKD

-270 YADEAGSGLAGKKDS
+270 YADQTGSGLAGKTDS

-299 TLTNIISENIDG
+299 TLTNIVSEHIDG

-322 QRSFLADIS
+322 QRSFIADIS
-331 EIDAEEA
+331 QVDAEEA

-343 HAVIASETEDSGSV
+343 HAVIASKELDSGSV

-368 CEVDLVGLERVSKK
+368 CDVEVVDLHKVAKY
-382 TKTMPKD
+382 TKDMPEE
-389 FLDQNKPYVTNEF
+389 FLDSTKPYVTNDF

>member
-1 MKLLN
+1 M
-6 HTLDFSLYIKTGV
+6 
-19 EQVSAGKAVIG
+19 SAGKAVIG
-30 QSGGPTAVINKSLV
+30 QSGGPTAVINRSLV
-44 GFINEAI
+44 GFIKEATNSN
-51 KRDFDEILG
+51 FDEILG
-60 ARYGL
+60 AKHGL
-65 SGMLNE
+65 AGMLSQ
-71 DFVDLSNLSES
+71 DFVDLSKLSES
-82 QLYGIAKTPAAALGS
+82 QLYGIGKTPAAALGS
-97 IRKKPTDEDIEQL
+97 VRKKPTDKDIEQL
-110 ISIFERENIRSFYYI
+110 VTIFEKQNIRNFFYI
-125 GGNDSAETTYLVSE
+125 GGNDSAETANLVAE
-139 GAKRIGYEMKAFHI
+139 GAKSIGYEMKAFHI

-187 NRSLN
+187 NRSLS

-215 STEEDGPH
+215 SSEEDGPH
-223 LVYVPEKVFNIET
+223 LVYVPEKTFNNDSFLKE
-236 FIKDVKEVY
+236 VKEVY
-245 ESLGR
+245 DALGR
-250 CVVAVSEGVQNKE
+250 CVVAVSEGVHNEK

-270 YADEAGSGLAGKKDS
+270 YADQSGSGLAGKTDS

-299 TLTNIISENIDG
+299 TLTNIVSEYIEG

-322 QRSFLADIS
+322 QRSFIADVS
-331 EIDAEEA
+331 SVDAEEA

-343 HAVIASETEDSGSV
+343 HAVLASKEVQSGSI
-357 ILKRQLSEKYH
+357 ILKRQFSEKYY
-368 CEVDLVGLERVSKK
+368 CEVGTTELHKVAKH
-382 TKTMPKD
+382 TKEMPAEFID
-389 FLDQNKPYVTNEF
+389 STKPYVTNEF